1 MVADYREES
10 AQLCGE
16 DSAMILKQM
25 FYLGKIQR
33 DESITPRQDEGTKYF
48 IQVEGCQVTQKQRN
62 MAPCRSEASIWTG
75 VFKKGTDKVE
85 TLW

>member
-48 IQVEGCQVTQKQRN
+48 I
-62 MAPCRSEASIWTG
+62 
-75 VFKKGTDKVE
+75 
-85 TLW
+85 